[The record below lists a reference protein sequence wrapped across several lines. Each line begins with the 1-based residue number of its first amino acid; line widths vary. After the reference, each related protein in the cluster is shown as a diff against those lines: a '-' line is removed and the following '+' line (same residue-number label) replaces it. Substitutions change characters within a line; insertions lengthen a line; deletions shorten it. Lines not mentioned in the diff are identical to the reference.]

1 MTEGENEILKFM
13 EKRFEAN
20 DKKFENLLEL
30 NREEIKTSREE
41 IRELVGAISHEHQ
54 KTRGMIRRRYDAF
67 GDLTIILL
75 GLIVGVYAIMVMEPI
90 NIDNGYKSF
99 IAVVLSIGASIFS
112 YTKYSS
118 RRKDGDPDIE
128 DSS

>member
-41 IRELVGAISHEHQ
+41 IRAELI
-54 KTRGMIRRRYDAF
+54 K
-67 GDLTIILL
+67 IL
-75 GLIVGVYAIMVMEPI
+75 
-90 NIDNGYKSF
+90 K
-99 IAVVLSIGASIFS
+99 
-112 YTKYSS
+112 K
-118 RRKDGDPDIE
+118 E
-128 DSS
+128 D